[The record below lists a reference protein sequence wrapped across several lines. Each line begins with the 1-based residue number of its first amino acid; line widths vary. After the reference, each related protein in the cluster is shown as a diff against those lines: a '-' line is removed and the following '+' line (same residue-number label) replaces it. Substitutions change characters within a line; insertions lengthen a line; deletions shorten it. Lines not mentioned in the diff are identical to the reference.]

1 MGLSITQ
8 KQYIEGLKT
17 QNVED
22 LDPIDLEIL
31 DRSLSGDGPMALG
44 PGLTIDQ
51 IEKYEDTVNKK
62 EGKTELDQ
70 GMFHS
75 MLRSWGAI
83 TGGTIGD
90 IMGGGFNPVTTMYG
104 AMAGEATQQAF
115 EHMFKSEYAPQS
127 MGESGRRIIGEG
139 IVGNIGTRVT
149 QPLVPLLK
157 GMGNIAVRGGSAVA
171 NTRIPG
177 TQMQP
182 IRSMLER
189 LQAPTGREMLPK
201 DLLAQQAA
209 ERVKIPLTPF
219 ELKRRPILGKI
230 ETFATQG
237 LFSGGMIGRFQMK
250 RQVAIESFRDSL
262 TKMTGGIEKSHEAL
276 GEHLVNSITLSL
288 ITTEKSFLK
297 KLGLTTGEGVEL
309 LNTGGSGRA
318 FIAKWGEGA
327 EEAYLAMVQETRR
340 IKPEL
345 QGILK
350 QMGISPKVT
359 SKGMLKEMPRV
370 TLQKSATTPGQ
381 IVDNIFIPNNGKNL
395 SALKSMV
402 GNDWNMYQRAM
413 VEKLVGGETFN
424 VAGLKKALAAMGD
437 DTLKAVLDAPT
448 IQGLKDLGEVGLR
461 TGFQDLST
469 IGANRLAF
477 NLVNIAEGGLA
488 INTMAGAVKSGS
500 TVGATVKAIAFFI
513 PAAAVAK
520 LVTSPAGVKYL
531 TEGLKMSG
539 KSPRAYQVA
548 RAIVK
553 NLISVT
559 AGVPT
564 RGALT
569 GQVEPRSIGSG
580 RQVGNPF
587 QGLLGGGA
595 NVQ

>member
-22 LDPIDLEIL
+22 LDSIDLEIL

-83 TGGTIGD
+83 AGGTIGD
-90 IMGGGFNPVTTMYG
+90 VMGGGFNPATTMYG

-127 MGESGRRIIGEG
+127 IGESARRIGGEG

-149 QPLVPLLK
+149 QPLIPLLK
-157 GMGNIAVRGGSAVA
+157 GMGNMAARGGSAVA

-189 LQAPTGREMLPK
+189 LKAPTGREMLPE
-201 DLLAQQAA
+201 DLLAKEAA

-219 ELKRRPILGKI
+219 ELKRMPILGKI

-237 LFSGGMIGRFQMK
+237 LISGNMIGRFQRK
-250 RQVAIESFRDSL
+250 RVLAINSFRDSL

-276 GEHLVNSITLSL
+276 GEHLVNSVMLSL

-309 LNTGGSGRA
+309 LNTGGKFSRQ
-318 FIAKWGEGA
+318 WGEGA
-327 EEAYLAMVQETRR
+327 EEAYLAMIQETRR
-340 IKPEL
+340 IRPEL

-359 SKGMLKEMPRV
+359 PKGMLKEMPKV
-370 TLQKSATTPGQ
+370 SLQKSATTPGQ

-402 GNDWNMYQRAM
+402 GDDWNMYQRAM

-437 DTLKAVLDAPT
+437 DTLKAVLDGPT

-461 TGFQDLST
+461 TGFQNLST
-469 IGANRLAF
+469 IGANRLSF

-488 INTMAGAVKSGS
+488 INTMAGAVKTGS
-500 TVGATVKAIAFFI
+500 MVGSSVKAIAFFL

-520 LVTSPAGVKYL
+520 LITSPAGVKYL

-539 KSPRAYQVA
+539 KGPRAYQVA

-580 RQVGNPF
+580 RQIGNPF

>member
-51 IEKYEDTVNKK
+51 IERYEDTVNKK

-104 AMAGEATQQAF
+104 AMGGEAVQQAF
-115 EHMFKSEYAPQS
+115 EHMFKSEHAPQS

-189 LQAPTGREMLPK
+189 LKAPTGREMLPE
-201 DLLAQQAA
+201 DLLTKEAA

-219 ELKRRPILGKI
+219 ELKRMPILGKI

-237 LFSGGMIGRFQMK
+237 LISGNMIGRFQRK
-250 RQVAIESFRDSL
+250 RILAINSFRDSL

-276 GEHLVNSITLSL
+276 GEHLVNSVMLSL

-297 KLGLTTGEGVEL
+297 KLGLTTREGVEL
-309 LNTGGSGRA
+309 LNTGGKFSRQ
-318 FIAKWGEGA
+318 WGEGA
-327 EEAYLAMVQETRR
+327 EEAYLAMIQETRR
-340 IKPEL
+340 IRPEL

-359 SKGMLKEMPRV
+359 PKGMLKEMPRV

-424 VAGLKKALAAMGD
+424 VAGLKKALAAMSD
-437 DTLKAVLDAPT
+437 DTLKAVLDGPT
-448 IQGLKDLGEVGLR
+448 IQGLKDLGEVGVR
-461 TGFQDLST
+461 TGFQNLST
-469 IGANRLAF
+469 IGANRLSF

-488 INTMAGAVKSGS
+488 INTMAGAIKTGGMVGS
-500 TVGATVKAIAFFI
+500 SVKAIAFFL

-520 LVTSPAGVKYL
+520 LITSPAGVKYL
-531 TEGLKMSG
+531 TEGLRMSG
-539 KSPRAYQVA
+539 KGPRAYQVA

>member
-22 LDPIDLEIL
+22 LDSIDLEIL

-83 TGGTIGD
+83 AGGTIGD
-90 IMGGGFNPVTTMYG
+90 VMGGGFNPATTMYG

-127 MGESGRRIIGEG
+127 IGESARRIGGEG

-149 QPLVPLLK
+149 QPLIPLLK
-157 GMGNIAVRGGSAVA
+157 GMGNMAARGGSAVA

-189 LQAPTGREMLPK
+189 LKAPTGREMLPE
-201 DLLAQQAA
+201 DLLAKEAA

-219 ELKRRPILGKI
+219 ELKRMPILGKI

-237 LFSGGMIGRFQMK
+237 LISGNMIGRFQRK
-250 RQVAIESFRDSL
+250 RVLAINSFRDSL

-276 GEHLVNSITLSL
+276 GEHLVNSVMLSL

-309 LNTGGSGRA
+309 LNTGGKFSRQ
-318 FIAKWGEGA
+318 WGEGA
-327 EEAYLAMVQETRR
+327 EEAYLAMIQETRR
-340 IKPEL
+340 IRPEL

-359 SKGMLKEMPRV
+359 PKGMLKEMPRV

-381 IVDNIFIPNNGKNL
+381 IVDNIFIPNNAKNL

-402 GNDWNMYQRAM
+402 GDDWNMYQRAM

-437 DTLKAVLDAPT
+437 DTLKAVLDGPT

-461 TGFQDLST
+461 TGFQNLST
-469 IGANRLAF
+469 IGANRLSF

-488 INTMAGAVKSGS
+488 INTMAGAVKTGGMVGS
-500 TVGATVKAIAFFI
+500 SVKAIAFFL

-520 LVTSPAGVKYL
+520 LITSPAGVKYL

-580 RQVGNPF
+580 RQIGNPF

>member
-22 LDPIDLEIL
+22 LDSIDLEIL

-83 TGGTIGD
+83 AVGTIGD
-90 IMGGGFNPVTTMYG
+90 VMGGGFNPATTMYG

-127 MGESGRRIIGEG
+127 IGESARRIGGEG

-149 QPLVPLLK
+149 QPLIPLLK
-157 GMGNIAVRGGSAVA
+157 GMGNMAARGGSAVA

-189 LQAPTGREMLPK
+189 LKAPTGREMLPE
-201 DLLAQQAA
+201 DLLAKEAA

-219 ELKRRPILGKI
+219 ELKRMPILGKI

-237 LFSGGMIGRFQMK
+237 LISGNMIGRFQRK
-250 RQVAIESFRDSL
+250 RVLAINSFRDSL

-276 GEHLVNSITLSL
+276 GEHLVNSVMLSL

-309 LNTGGSGRA
+309 LNTGGKFSRQ
-318 FIAKWGEGA
+318 WGEGA
-327 EEAYLAMVQETRR
+327 EEAYLAMIQETRR
-340 IKPEL
+340 IRPEL

-359 SKGMLKEMPRV
+359 PKGMLKEMPRV

-402 GNDWNMYQRAM
+402 GDDWNMYQRAM

-437 DTLKAVLDAPT
+437 DTLKAVLDGPT

-461 TGFQDLST
+461 TGFQNLST
-469 IGANRLAF
+469 IGANRLSF

-488 INTMAGAVKSGS
+488 INTMAGAVKTGGMVGS
-500 TVGATVKAIAFFI
+500 SVKAIAFFL

-520 LVTSPAGVKYL
+520 LITSPAGVKYL

-580 RQVGNPF
+580 RQIGNPF

>member
-22 LDPIDLEIL
+22 LDSIDLEIL
-31 DRSLSGDGPMALG
+31 DRSLSGDGPMTLG

-83 TGGTIGD
+83 AGGTIGD
-90 IMGGGFNPVTTMYG
+90 VMGGGFNPATTMYG

-127 MGESGRRIIGEG
+127 IGESARRIGGEG

-149 QPLVPLLK
+149 QPLIPLLK
-157 GMGNIAVRGGSAVA
+157 GMGNMAARGGSAVA

-189 LQAPTGREMLPK
+189 LKAPTGREMLPE
-201 DLLAQQAA
+201 DLLAKEAA

-219 ELKRRPILGKI
+219 ELKRMPILGKI

-237 LFSGGMIGRFQMK
+237 LISGNMIGRFQRK
-250 RQVAIESFRDSL
+250 RVLAINSFRDSL

-309 LNTGGSGRA
+309 LNTGGKFSRQ
-318 FIAKWGEGA
+318 WGEGA
-327 EEAYLAMVQETRR
+327 EEAYLAMIQETRR
-340 IKPEL
+340 IRPEL

-359 SKGMLKEMPRV
+359 PKGMLKEMPRV

-381 IVDNIFIPNNGKNL
+381 LVDNIFIPNNGKNL

-402 GNDWNMYQRAM
+402 GDDWNMYQRAM

-424 VAGLKKALAAMGD
+424 VAGLKKALGAMGD
-437 DTLKAVLDAPT
+437 DTLKAVLDGPT

-461 TGFQDLST
+461 TGFQNLST
-469 IGANRLAF
+469 IGANRLSF

-488 INTMAGAVKSGS
+488 INTMAGAVKTGGMVGS
-500 TVGATVKAIAFFI
+500 SVKAIAFFL

-520 LVTSPAGVKYL
+520 LITSPAGVKYL

-539 KSPRAYQVA
+539 KGPRAYQVA

>member
-8 KQYIEGLKT
+8 KQYVEDLKT
-17 QNVED
+17 QRVED

-31 DRSLSGDGPMALG
+31 ERSLNGDGPMALG
-44 PGLTIDQ
+44 PGLTVKKIQ
-51 IEKYEDTVNKK
+51 EYEDKVNIKD
-62 EGKTELDQ
+62 GKTELDQ
-70 GMFHS
+70 GLFHS

-83 TGGTIGD
+83 AGGTIGD
-90 IMGGGFNPVTTMYG
+90 VMGGGFNPATTMYG
-104 AMAGEATQQAF
+104 AMGGEAVQQAF
-115 EHMFKSEYAPQS
+115 EHMFKSEHAPQS

-157 GMGNIAVRGGSAVA
+157 GMRNMAVRGGSAVA
-171 NTRIPG
+171 NTKIPG

-189 LQAPTGREMLPK
+189 LKAPTGREMLPE
-201 DLLAQQAA
+201 DLLAKEAA

-219 ELKRRPILGKI
+219 ELKRMPILGKV

-237 LFSGGMIGRFQMK
+237 LISGNMIGRFQRK
-250 RQVAIESFRDSL
+250 RILALNSFRDSL
-262 TKMTGGIEKSHEAL
+262 MKMTGGIEKSHEAL
-276 GEHLVNSITLSL
+276 GEHLVNSVTLSL

-309 LNTGGSGRA
+309 LNTGGKFS
-318 FIAKWGEGA
+318 KQWGEGA

-340 IKPEL
+340 IRPEL

-359 SKGMLKEMPRV
+359 PKGMLKEMPKV
-370 TLQKSATTPGQ
+370 SLQKSATTPGQ

-402 GNDWNMYQRAM
+402 GDDWNMYQRAM

-437 DTLKAVLDAPT
+437 DTLKAVLDGPT

-461 TGFQDLST
+461 TGFQNLST
-469 IGANRLAF
+469 IGANRLSF

-488 INTMAGAVKSGS
+488 INTMAGAVKTGGMVGS
-500 TVGATVKAIAFFI
+500 SVKAIAFFI

>member
-22 LDPIDLEIL
+22 LDSIDLEIL
-31 DRSLSGDGPMALG
+31 DRSLSGDGPMALE

-83 TGGTIGD
+83 AGGTIGD
-90 IMGGGFNPVTTMYG
+90 VMGGGFNPATTMYG

-127 MGESGRRIIGEG
+127 IGESARRIGGEG

-149 QPLVPLLK
+149 QPLIPLLK
-157 GMGNIAVRGGSAVA
+157 GMGNMAARGGSAVA

-189 LQAPTGREMLPK
+189 LKAPTGREMLPE
-201 DLLAQQAA
+201 DLMAKEAA
-209 ERVKIPLTPF
+209 ERAKIPLTPF
-219 ELKRRPILGKI
+219 ELKRMPILGKV

-237 LFSGGMIGRFQMK
+237 LISGGMIGKFQMK
-250 RQVAIESFRDSL
+250 RQVAIKAFRDSL

-276 GEHLVNSITLSL
+276 GEHLVNSVMLSL

-309 LNTGGSGRA
+309 LNTGGKFSRQ
-318 FIAKWGEGA
+318 WGEGA
-327 EEAYLAMVQETRR
+327 EEAYLAMIQETRR
-340 IKPEL
+340 IRPEL

-359 SKGMLKEMPRV
+359 PKGMLKEMPRV

-402 GNDWNMYQRAM
+402 GDDWNMYQRAM

-437 DTLKAVLDAPT
+437 DTLKAVLDGPT

-461 TGFQDLST
+461 TGFQNLST
-469 IGANRLAF
+469 IGANRLSF

-488 INTMAGAVKSGS
+488 INTMAGAVKTGGMVGS
-500 TVGATVKAIAFFI
+500 SVKAIAFFL

-520 LVTSPAGVKYL
+520 LITSPAGVKYL

-539 KSPRAYQVA
+539 KGPRAYQVA

>member
-22 LDPIDLEIL
+22 LDSIDLEIL

-83 TGGTIGD
+83 AGGTIGD
-90 IMGGGFNPVTTMYG
+90 VMGGGFNPATTMYG

-127 MGESGRRIIGEG
+127 IGESARRIGGEG

-149 QPLVPLLK
+149 QPLIPLLK
-157 GMGNIAVRGGSAVA
+157 GMGNMAARGGSAVA

-189 LQAPTGREMLPK
+189 LKAPTGREMLPE
-201 DLLAQQAA
+201 DLLAKEAA

-219 ELKRRPILGKI
+219 ELKRMPILGKI

-237 LFSGGMIGRFQMK
+237 LISGNMIGRFQRK
-250 RQVAIESFRDSL
+250 RVLAINSFRDSL

-276 GEHLVNSITLSL
+276 GEHLVNSVTLSL

-309 LNTGGSGRA
+309 LNTGGKFSRQ
-318 FIAKWGEGA
+318 WGEGA

-340 IKPEL
+340 IRPEL

-359 SKGMLKEMPRV
+359 PKGMLKEMPRV

-402 GNDWNMYQRAM
+402 GDDWNMYQRAM

-437 DTLKAVLDAPT
+437 DTLKAVLDGPT

-461 TGFQDLST
+461 TGFQNLST
-469 IGANRLAF
+469 IGANRLSF

-488 INTMAGAVKSGS
+488 INTMAGAVKTGGMVGS
-500 TVGATVKAIAFFI
+500 SVKAIAFFL

-520 LVTSPAGVKYL
+520 LITSPAGVKYL

-539 KSPRAYQVA
+539 KGPRAYQVA

-580 RQVGNPF
+580 RQIGNPF